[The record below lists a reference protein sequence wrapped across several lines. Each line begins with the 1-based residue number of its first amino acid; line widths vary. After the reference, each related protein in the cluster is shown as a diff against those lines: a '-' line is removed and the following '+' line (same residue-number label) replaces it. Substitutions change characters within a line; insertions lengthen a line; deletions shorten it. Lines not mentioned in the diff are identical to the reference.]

1 MQESGAVRDAVVRFY
16 ERIGAGRE
24 AWLESVRENTEM
36 GVRFEGGDVRAFA
49 EGDAGWAVDEPTI
62 VLPNGM
68 RLQTRMTAVL
78 RREPDGEWRLL
89 HQHYSWAVPDEVAM
103 ERATAWREQL
113 GSRSRPDP
121 RRRRRPT
128 RHDSGRRRPP
138 GPRTWT
144 PRGGGL

>member
-1 MQESGAVRDAVVRFY
+1 MQESGAVRDAVARFY
-16 ERIGAGRE
+16 ERISAGDAEGTAATIADDPGAFVIGTQRIGAGRE

-36 GVRFEGGDVRAFA
+36 GVRFEGGDVRGFA

-78 RREPDGEWRLL
+78 HREPDGEWRLL

-103 ERATAWREQL
+103 EHASAWREQL
-113 GSRSRPDP
+113 G
-121 RRRRRPT
+121 
-128 RHDSGRRRPP
+128 
-138 GPRTWT
+138 
-144 PRGGGL
+144 LAAAA